1 MNLKPD
7 RLLKSKT
14 FWTGV
19 GAVVSAGATYAT
31 GDATAAEALQLG
43 FTGAI
48 GVFLRMAMSKSIGA
62 SYTKNF

>member
-31 GDATAAEALQLG
+31 GETTAAEALQLG
-43 FTGAI
+43 FTGALGI
-48 GVFLRMAMSKSIGA
+48 FLRMAL
-62 SYTKNF
+62 TKGINMGVKF